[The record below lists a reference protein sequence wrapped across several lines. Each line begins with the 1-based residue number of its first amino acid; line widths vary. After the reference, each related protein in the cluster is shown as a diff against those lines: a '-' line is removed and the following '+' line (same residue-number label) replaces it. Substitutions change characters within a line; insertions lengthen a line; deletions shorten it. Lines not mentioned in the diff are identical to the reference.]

1 MAAMDKA
8 IEKILDLYPDYEPKL
23 EDEPYFKTRLKELR
37 TERLKKLSF
46 SVSKKAEEIG
56 MEPAYV
62 VSVSQ
67 EEIYQRGYTHLEE
80 LFHDLPGFTANT
92 IKGLYYTQLYQR
104 GYRSSN
110 ATDRTLIMVNG
121 VEDNSLFSSVAYIS
135 RQYPLSNIKKVEV
148 IYGPASTIYGPNAFT
163 GVINIVTKEIYDYF
177 PNEENLHVMAD
188 AGYGTYNTRYGDI
201 TVAGERNEV
210 WGSATARWFQSDE
223 MDLTNQ
229 SVNISGTDLFYW
241 DGLWDEGYAID
252 SVYTQGLTTDD
263 TAAMAAIAQSD
274 PAGLWHYTQG
284 NTVYPTDT
292 AIARAQELDRM
303 NYGALDPELRA
314 FDNPTND
321 YFLGA
326 TLGYKGFKLSVQH
339 WQRQEGRT
347 ATHIDR
353 RLAHASEASELTVQS
368 TLLSAWYQQAIT
380 NRLTIFSHTRYK
392 RKSDNNNTR
401 QIRYSSYAGGQLSL
415 VDLLDTTAP
424 GWGTSYDFQSLHQ
437 FRTELTA
444 VYRPLDNF
452 DLITGFEYRFTQGPQ
467 NDLTGPLPLPE
478 NTGGGSRNNEVLLRD
493 VGLYTQATWDINDQ
507 IRLVAGARI
516 DYNVTVNRFAVCQ
529 GRSPVLGRCQDLK
542 LIPNNPD
549 SLREFGDI
557 SQEIGPRYF
566 SQEDGI
572 QVRAGYG
579 LNWNPRLVLM
589 YRPQETLT
597 IKVLYAQAYKA
608 PTLVQL
614 YKDDGNNLPNP
625 SLAPEQ
631 VRNLELNALWYPKET
646 INRWNPKLE
655 GVLYYSWY
663 EGSPIFDPSSRLT
676 RFINSDQNTRILGLN
691 LNGKV
696 NPLPWIQA
704 WGNYS
709 LTYGSREAT
718 AAGANSIRVGDI
730 PLHQF
735 NLGTHIRHPKVLPW
749 LGGHI
754 RLNHVGEKL
763 TGAATTISD
772 NPLTHIDR
780 YSVVNTAFT
789 LYGNSLGAADKGWSD
804 LELQLIVNNA
814 LNKSYWASGL
824 READNL
830 LYAPIIPQEG
840 RHFIIRLR
848 YTPTKKI

>member
-1 MAAMDKA
+1 MNSRASHFRTQLLCILLLSGTLGWAQTTSFQETYQKMDTYLNTFDSLKLFDLTASTQKRTLAEINEQFSEEEKKISRQEYEKLKADTYRYEAIYYFKAINMAAMDKA

-380 NRLTIFSHTRYK
+380 NRLT
-392 RKSDNNNTR
+392 
-401 QIRYSSYAGGQLSL
+401 
-415 VDLLDTTAP
+415 
-424 GWGTSYDFQSLHQ
+424 
-437 FRTELTA
+437 
-444 VYRPLDNF
+444 
-452 DLITGFEYRFTQGPQ
+452 
-467 NDLTGPLPLPE
+467 
-478 NTGGGSRNNEVLLRD
+478 
-493 VGLYTQATWDINDQ
+493 
-507 IRLVAGARI
+507 
-516 DYNVTVNRFAVCQ
+516 
-529 GRSPVLGRCQDLK
+529 
-542 LIPNNPD
+542 
-549 SLREFGDI
+549 
-557 SQEIGPRYF
+557 
-566 SQEDGI
+566 
-572 QVRAGYG
+572 
-579 LNWNPRLVLM
+579 
-589 YRPQETLT
+589 
-597 IKVLYAQAYKA
+597 
-608 PTLVQL
+608 
-614 YKDDGNNLPNP
+614 
-625 SLAPEQ
+625 
-631 VRNLELNALWYPKET
+631 
-646 INRWNPKLE
+646 
-655 GVLYYSWY
+655 
-663 EGSPIFDPSSRLT
+663 
-676 RFINSDQNTRILGLN
+676 
-691 LNGKV
+691 
-696 NPLPWIQA
+696 
-704 WGNYS
+704 
-709 LTYGSREAT
+709 
-718 AAGANSIRVGDI
+718 
-730 PLHQF
+730 
-735 NLGTHIRHPKVLPW
+735 
-749 LGGHI
+749 
-754 RLNHVGEKL
+754 
-763 TGAATTISD
+763 
-772 NPLTHIDR
+772 
-780 YSVVNTAFT
+780 
-789 LYGNSLGAADKGWSD
+789 
-804 LELQLIVNNA
+804 
-814 LNKSYWASGL
+814 
-824 READNL
+824 
-830 LYAPIIPQEG
+830 
-840 RHFIIRLR
+840 
-848 YTPTKKI
+848 